1 MRIKSIFGVA
11 LIALAISG
19 CSSNGSKKTQMQQV
33 VFSNADPAVQELNDS
48 AVRIARAAEQATL
61 ALSVGGKGHSTKAP
75 STTREFKIDLE
86 RLPTELREP
95 ILLEHGFH
103 GELEAFVRSLADVM
117 SWTTVV
123 VGNKPVV
130 PILVSLSEQRRPP
143 AEFLADAGY
152 QAGGQADVVLNPSIR
167 QVVVKYK
174 N

>member
-1 MRIKSIFGVA
+1 MRTKSMFAVA
-11 LIALAISG
+11 LIAVAITG
-19 CSSNGSKKTQMQQV
+19 CSSKRNVTDVQEV
-33 VFSNADPAVQELNDS
+33 VFSSADPAVQELNDS
-48 AVRIARAAEQATL
+48 ALRVARASEQATL
-61 ALSVGGKGHSTKAP
+61 ALSVGGRGHDNRGP

-86 RLPTELREP
+86 RLPPELREP

-103 GELEAFVRSLADVM
+103 GELEAFVGSLADVM

-130 PILVSLSEQRRPP
+130 PVLVSMSEQRRPP

-152 QAGGQADVVLNPSIR
+152 QSGGQADVVLNPSIR